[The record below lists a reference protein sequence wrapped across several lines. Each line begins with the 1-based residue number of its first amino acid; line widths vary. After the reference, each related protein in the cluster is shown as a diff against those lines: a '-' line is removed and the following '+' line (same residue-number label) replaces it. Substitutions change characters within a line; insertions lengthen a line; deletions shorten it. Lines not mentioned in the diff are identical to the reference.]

1 MNWYYYININIR
13 LKMVKKTFKE
23 LSFKDKVSM
32 ILCVTSF
39 GFGTL
44 FAAGGLFLPPPGV
57 IDASV
62 ITSFGI
68 FLTFC
73 GSILG
78 INNHYKLQMEKIKSE
93 ISNMTDKK

>member
-13 LKMVKKTFKE
+13 LKMVKKTFKD

-39 GFGTL
+39 GFGALLTNL
-44 FAAGGLFLPPPGV
+44 GLFLPPTGV

-93 ISNMTDKK
+93 ISNTVDKE